1 MNAVFEQERDP
12 PKNPK
17 TILNLVSLRMTVK
30 LVLHTTFLSVFVM
43 YLLSRISNT
52 RNIYLNVNLNW
63 LYDPGQT

>member
-12 PKNPK
+12 PKNLK
-17 TILNLVSLRMTVK
+17 TILNLVSLRVTVK